1 MNKRPWAALAT
12 YPPLGRVL
20 IFLLI
25 VVALWLPLAL
35 PLYWLAGQG
44 MLPGGDLFPTA
55 LLYLV
60 FLLVLPRWERR
71 VRAEKRPW
79 AQVGFVGRQALIRGM
94 AIGVL
99 WGAVSLGVLAV
110 VQIALGWADLDPA
123 GQRGLDLLQIALV
136 GAAAATAVGWS
147 EEILFRG
154 WLLRELEQGWS
165 PPVALGATSLIFAIA
180 HFIKPLD
187 AILALLPQFVGLLLL
202 GQVLGWARRIPVGVG
217 KQTTGLGH
225 PAGLHAGLVWGYYL
239 LEVGNLL
246 RPTGRVPAWVTGVD
260 GNPLA
265 GLLGLG
271 LLAGLGVLMW
281 RWSRPLAP
289 RSAGPLHK

>member
-1 MNKRPWAALAT
+1 MSKLPWAKVAT
-12 YPPLGRVL
+12 YPALVRVL

-25 VVALWLPLAL
+25 VAALWLPLAL

-44 MLPGGDLFPTA
+44 VLPGGDLFPTA

-71 VRAEKRPW
+71 VRGEQQPW
-79 AQVGFVGRQALIRGM
+79 AKVGFAGGSALARGM
-94 AIGVL
+94 AIGAL
-99 WGAVSLGVLAV
+99 LGAISIAVLAV
-110 VQIALGWADLDPA
+110 VQVALGWAGLDPA
-123 GQRGLDLLQIALV
+123 GARGLSLVQIALV

-147 EEILFRG
+147 EELLFRG
-154 WLLRELEQGWS
+154 WLLQELEQGWS
-165 PPVALGATSLIFAIA
+165 PGVALGVTSLIFAIA

-202 GQVLGWARRIPVGVG
+202 ALLLGWARRIPLGSG
-217 KQTTGLGH
+217 KTGLGH
-225 PAGLHAGLVWGYYL
+225 PVGLHAGLVWGYYL

-246 RPTGRVPAWVTGVD
+246 LPTGRVPAWVTGID

-265 GLLGLG
+265 GLLGLALLSGLG
-271 LLAGLGVLMW
+271 LLLW
-281 RWSRPLAP
+281 RWSRPSVQGAT
-289 RSAGPLHK
+289 GTIHQ

>member
-1 MNKRPWAALAT
+1 MNKRHWGQVASF
-12 YPPLGRVL
+12 PPLVRVL

-35 PLYWLAGQG
+35 PLYWLAGRG
-44 MLPGGDLFPTA
+44 VLPGGDLFPTA

-71 VRAEKRPW
+71 VRGEQLPW
-79 AQVGFVGRQALIRGM
+79 AKVGFAGRLALARGM
-94 AIGVL
+94 ATGYL
-99 WGAVSLGVLAV
+99 LGAISIALLAV
-110 VQIALGWADLDPA
+110 VQVALGWAGLDPSGA
-123 GQRGLDLLQIALV
+123 RGLDLVQVALV

-147 EEILFRG
+147 EEVLFRG

-165 PPVALGATSLIFAIA
+165 PAVALGATSLIFAIA

-202 GQVLGWARRIPVGVG
+202 AQVLGWARRIPVGSG
-217 KQTTGLGH
+217 KTGLGH
-225 PAGLHAGLVWGYYL
+225 PVGLHAGLVWGYYL

-246 RPTGRVPAWVTGVD
+246 LPTGRVPAWVTGID

-265 GLLGLG
+265 GLLGLA
-271 LLAGLGVLMW
+271 LLSGLGWLLW
-281 RWSRPLAP
+281 RWSRP
-289 RSAGPLHK
+289 SAQGATGTLHQ